1 MDTRSCVW
9 AFVLVCLT
17 FASSA
22 HAQSPAVTLAP
33 TGTLRAAFLG
43 DNPVQGRVDPQTG
56 AATGPVPDLVRELA
70 NRLGLPAR
78 IIPAANAAPLIPA
91 VNGARAA
98 SR

>member
-70 NRLGLPAR
+70 NRLGVPPR
-78 IIPAANAAPLIPA
+78 VIPVVNPAAVVARVAA
-91 VNGARAA
+91 GAR
-98 SR
+98 RRR